1 MKTKITSMTTATLL
15 ISLMMTTLAG
25 CGAVSSNASETGAST
40 LDSINSD
47 NEAPAET
54 GEVEDE
60 TSDTDG
66 AITISKSSEAVSGD
80 LEDYQFTYNGNVI
93 SAMDELEALDK
104 ALGGRD
110 PKHSDGEFY
119 AYGDD
124 KKRDFSIYVLKDK
137 DNGKDLPITL
147 TIETDAVITSRDI
160 KVGSSKDEVLAAYG
174 DPNVEPPKAYG
185 PDGKELT
192 GDAYIEMFG
201 ENLIYKLGDCQITF
215 VLESGNVTKIT
226 YQNNINHDKFSWS

>member
-1 MKTKITSMTTATLL
+1 MKNKTTAILL
-15 ISLMMTTLAG
+15 TTLMISTLVG

-40 LDSINSD
+40 MDSINSD

-54 GEVEDE
+54 GEVEDA
-60 TSDTDG
+60 TSSDTDG

-80 LEDYQFTYNGNVI
+80 LEDYQFMYNGNAI
-93 SAMDELEALDK
+93 SAMDDFETLNK
-104 ALGGRD
+104 ALGEYD

-119 AYGDD
+119 VYGDE
-124 KKRDFSIYVLKDK
+124 KKSDFGMYVLKD
-137 DNGKDLPITL
+137 NGTNLPITL
-147 TIETDAVITSRDI
+147 TIETDAVTTSRNI
-160 KVGSSKDEVLAAYG
+160 KVGSTKEEVIAAYG
-174 DPNVEPPKAYG
+174 DPNVEPPKAFG